1 MTFKNSAK
9 IASGLLIASV
19 ALVGCSSDDPEEPIE
34 TPIATETPAEPETTA
49 AEPTE
54 EPSAE
59 PSETPA
65 ESETPAAQGP
75 VSSGDT
81 FNGTGYDLVIPEGWA
96 SNEELNSGGPM
107 ELLLTKEGQ
116 TTTDS
121 INIIVAPAGGQT
133 LDSLVPQAKTE
144 LGSQASEIEDAPDK
158 TVDGQPSKGFQGTLT
173 AGNLEFA
180 QYYII
185 HNDQAYIITFGG
197 PEGSQAVDTLY
208 ENWTFTS

>member
-19 ALVGCSSDDPEEPIE
+19 ALVGCSSDDPEEPTA
-34 TPIATETPAEPETTA
+34 TPTATEEAPTEPETTA

-54 EPSAE
+54 EPSTPAEE
-59 PSETPA
+59 PSEEPG
-65 ESETPAAQGP
+65 EQGP
-75 VSSGDT
+75 VSGGDT
-81 FNGTGYDLVIPEGWA
+81 FSGTGYDLVIPEGWA
-96 SNEELNSGGPM
+96 SNEELNTGGPM
-107 ELLLTKEGQ
+107 ELLLTKDGE

-121 INIIVAPAGGQT
+121 INIIVAPAGGQS
-133 LDSLVPQAKTE
+133 LDTLVPQAKGE
-144 LGSQASEIEDAPDK
+144 LESQASEIEDAPDK

-173 AGNLEFA
+173 TGNLEFA